1 MPSHLERR
9 LFFLLIVTLLWSSA
23 MLLEANRISSPDFR
37 APTGCYFSGKPIVD
51 AELAQTPAC
60 FRSIVTQ
67 GAEEGN
73 DQGVSL
79 VRANTYMDFLF
90 IVLYWAIFVT
100 FAQIENGWFSTI
112 ASFLITL
119 AALADV
125 WENLRIL
132 SGLRA
137 LESATPVDFTVPR
150 GVSLIKW
157 GLLGLVFLLLAA
169 AVWGRKSRWYI
180 RIAVAL
186 VITGVL
192 LLLGLAFPRA
202 MTVAGYGFVLVFV
215 LLVAR
220 LWPYSTDTVLTWIE
234 YGFLLRFQ
242 ITAALILF
250 LALPLAYFLIPSLF
264 VGVFD
269 AQGFVSFVFIVWA
282 AFQLAWTVM
291 VTSRLVLVYG
301 PDRFAR
307 ATFHPGRVTSK
318 VVSTFGLLAVPLI
331 VILFIGSDSPQGACK
346 AIAAL
351 LGLLLAIGVL
361 VLTAFLH
368 FAIEDPQGHTA
379 ETIFPSFGFLQKK
392 ATPRSRFWT
401 VIGSWL
407 ARHLPQDLLP
417 GILDG
422 ERLRSGH
429 EMAGI
434 AVAVFLSIYVAL
446 GLRFSPAWTIP
457 ERQPAAL
464 FFLLLILTI
473 FTWLLSG
480 AAFFIDRT
488 RLPVFTTLLVVSL
501 LTGAVRSDHQYAVK
515 TSKVADV
522 GPLSPAIVIE
532 AWKKKRGKDTYTML
546 VVATAGGGIRAGA
559 WTAEVMTRLQQ
570 DCKAASDSLLLVS
583 SVSGGSMG
591 SMFVVAPYR
600 GEGAYPTSDDELKQ
614 VRFNTERSSLGAVGW
629 GLAYPDVLRTI
640 PLFGAGVPETW
651 DRGWSLEH
659 SWSAAWRDV
668 NLPTPTLADWRHD
681 VRDGIRPAVIFNA
694 TASESGERFL
704 VATTDAPFEGA
715 KQFSDLFPGEDIDVS
730 TAARLSATFPYVSPL
745 ARASQGSVKNGYHV
759 GDGGYYDNSGLL
771 SAVEWLSN
779 VGDELN
785 KYQVLLIVIDAKP
798 GSGKFGSKWSWQRQ
812 LIGPVE
818 TLLHVRS
825 SSQQVRESVELKMAR
840 KYLADL
846 DPNGTLNLD
855 RVIPEQFLFGS
866 KPNPKP
872 KSEPPLSWHLTKQQ
886 RKEIGGAWAADPVN
900 KASWEDVRT
909 KLGCS
914 SNLDILSKAIEAK
927 EDDE

>member
-1 MPSHLERR
+1 M
-9 LFFLLIVTLLWSSA
+9 
-23 MLLEANRISSPDFR
+23 
-37 APTGCYFSGKPIVD
+37 
-51 AELAQTPAC
+51 C
-60 FRSIVTQ
+60 FRSIVAQ
-67 GAEEGN
+67 GAEEGH
-73 DQGVSL
+73 DQNVAL
-79 VRANTYMDFLF
+79 MRANTYMDFLF

-100 FAQIENGWFSTI
+100 FAKIEKGRFSSI
-112 ASFLITL
+112 ASLLITL
-119 AALADV
+119 SALADV

-132 SGLRA
+132 NGLRA
-137 LESATPVDFTVPR
+137 LGSATPLDFTVPR
-150 GVSLIKW
+150 RVSLMKW

-169 AVWGRKSRWYI
+169 AVWARKARWLI

-192 LLLGLAFPRA
+192 LWAGLAFPRA
-202 MTVAGYGFVLVFV
+202 MTVAGYGFALVFV
-215 LLVAR
+215 LLLAR

-250 LALPLAYFLIPSLF
+250 LALPLAYHLIPSLF

-301 PDRFAR
+301 PERFAR
-307 ATFHPGRVTSK
+307 ATFKPERVTPK
-318 VVSTFGLLAVPLI
+318 VVSAFGLLAVPVI
-331 VILFIGSDSPQGACK
+331 VTLFIGSDNPHSTGK
-346 AIAAL
+346 TIAAL

-361 VLTAFLH
+361 ILTASLH

-392 ATPRSRFWT
+392 ATPRSRFWI

-407 ARHLPQDLLP
+407 ARRLPQDLSP

-429 EMAGI
+429 QMAI
-434 AVAVFLSIYVAL
+434 VAVAVFLSIYVAL
-446 GLRFSPAWTIP
+446 GFRFSPAWTTP

-488 RLPVFTTLLVVSL
+488 RLPIFTTLLAVLL
-501 LTGAVRSDHQYAVK
+501 LTGAVGTDHKYAVE

-522 GPLSPAIVIE
+522 GPLSPAKVIK
-532 AWKKKRGKDTYTML
+532 AWKEKRGRDTRTML

-559 WTAEVMTRLQQ
+559 WTAEVIRLQQ

-591 SMFVVAPYR
+591 SMFVVAPYS
-600 GEGAYPTSDDELKQ
+600 GDGAYPTSDDELKQ
-614 VRFNTERSSLGAVGW
+614 IRFNTKRSSLGAVGW
-629 GLAYPDVLRTI
+629 GLAYPDLLRTI
-640 PLFGAGVPETW
+640 PLFGAGVPEKLEKL
-651 DRGWSLEH
+651 DRGWSLEN
-659 SWSAAWRDV
+659 SWSTAWRDV
-668 NLPTPTLADWRHD
+668 KLPTPTLAHWRQD
-681 VRDGIRPAVIFNA
+681 VHDGIRPAVIFNA

-715 KQFSDLFPGEDIDVS
+715 RQFSDLFPGKDIDVS

-745 ARASQGSVKNGYHV
+745 GRASQGLVKNGYHV

-779 VGDELN
+779 AGDELKN
-785 KYQVLLIVIDAKP
+785 YQVLLIVIDAKP
-798 GSGKFGSKWSWQRQ
+798 GSGKFGNKWSWQRQ
-812 LIGPVE
+812 L
-818 TLLHVRS
+818 
-825 SSQQVRESVELKMAR
+825 M
-840 KYLADL
+840 
-846 DPNGTLNLD
+846 DP
-855 RVIPEQFLFGS
+855 S
-866 KPNPKP
+866 KP
-872 KSEPPLSWHLTKQQ
+872 SCTC
-886 RKEIGGAWAADPVN
+886 AAAHSKCVN
-900 KASWEDVRT
+900 R
-909 KLGCS
+909 L
-914 SNLDILSKAIEAK
+914 N
-927 EDDE
+927 

>member
-1 MPSHLERR
+1 MPNPLERR
-9 LFFLLIVTLLWSSA
+9 LFFLLIATLLWSTA
-23 MLLEANRISSPDFR
+23 MLFEAGRISSPDFR
-37 APTGCYFSGKPIVD
+37 APIGCYFSGKPIVD
-51 AELAQTPAC
+51 AELAQTTGC

-67 GAEEGN
+67 GGEEGH
-73 DQGVSL
+73 DQNVSL
-79 VRANTYMDFLF
+79 VRVNTYMDFLF

-100 FAQIENGWFSTI
+100 FAQIEKGWFSTI
-112 ASFLITL
+112 ASLLITL
-119 AALADV
+119 SALADV

-132 SGLRA
+132 NGLRA
-137 LESATPVDFTVPR
+137 LASAAPLDFTLPR
-150 GVSLIKW
+150 GVSLVKW

-169 AVWGRKSRWYI
+169 AVRARKHRWHI
-180 RIAVAL
+180 WIAVAL

-192 LLLGLAFPRA
+192 LLAGLASPKA
-202 MTVAGYGFVLVFV
+202 MTIAGYGFVLVFV
-215 LLVAR
+215 LLLAR
-220 LWPYSTDTVLTWIE
+220 FWPYSTDTVLTWIE

-242 ITAALILF
+242 ITAALFLF
-250 LALPLAYFLIPSLF
+250 LVLPLAYHVIPSLF

-307 ATFHPGRVTSK
+307 ATFQPGRVTPK
-318 VVSTFGLLAVPLI
+318 VVTAFGFLAVPLI
-331 VILFIGSDSPQGACK
+331 VILFIGSDSPHGTGK
-346 AIAAL
+346 ALAAL
-351 LGLLLAIGVL
+351 LGLFLAIAVL
-361 VLTAFLH
+361 VLTASLH

-392 ATPRSRFWT
+392 ATRKSRFWT

-407 ARHLPQDLLP
+407 ARRLPQDLSP

-422 ERLRSGH
+422 DRLRSGH
-429 EMAGI
+429 EMAI
-434 AVAVFLSIYVAL
+434 VAVAVFLSVYIAL

-457 ERQPAAL
+457 EKLPAAL

-501 LTGAVRSDHQYAVK
+501 LTGVVGTDHKYAVEM
-515 TSKVADV
+515 SKVADV
-522 GPLSPAIVIE
+522 GPLSPAKVIE
-532 AWKKKRGKDTYTML
+532 AWKGKRGKNTHTML

-591 SMFVVAPYR
+591 SMFVVATYS
-600 GEGAYPTSDDELKQ
+600 GDGAYPTSDDELKH
-614 VRFNTERSSLGAVGW
+614 VRFNTKRSSLGAVGW
-629 GLAYPDVLRTI
+629 GLAYPDLYRTI
-640 PLFGAGVPETW
+640 PLLGAGVPEKF
-651 DRGWSLEH
+651 DRGWSLEN

-668 NLPTPTLADWRHD
+668 KLPTPTLARWRQD
-681 VRDGIRPAVIFNA
+681 VNDGIRPAVIFNA

-704 VATTDAPFEGA
+704 IATTDAPFEGA
-715 KQFSDLFPGEDIDVS
+715 RQFSDLFPGKDINVS

-745 ARASQGSVKNGYHV
+745 GRASQGLVKNGYHV

-779 VGDELN
+779 VGDELKN
-785 KYQVLLIVIDAKP
+785 YQVLLVVIDAKP
-798 GSGKFGSKWSWQRQ
+798 GSGKFGTKWSWQNQ

-825 SSQQVRESVELKMAR
+825 SSQEVRQSIELKMAR

-846 DPNGTLNLD
+846 DPSGKLNLD
-855 RVIPEQFLFGS
+855 RVIPERFLFGS
-866 KPNPKP
+866 K
-872 KSEPPLSWHLTKQQ
+872 SESPLSWHLTKQQ
-886 RKEIGGAWAADPVN
+886 KKEIGGAWAADPLN

-914 SNLDILSKAIEAK
+914 SDPNILNEAIEAR
-927 EDDE
+927 EDDK